1 MRLVR
6 FFLLSAG
13 GLFVFNSSVVSGR
26 RLTATHFPT
35 QKQNTIIVV
44 TPPPPQ
50 KDKPEQKPVTLAD
63 FSWLAGRWEGKLGVP
78 SSPQQLSA
86 EQEWMA
92 PKNGTMQGFFRLTD
106 AEKTIVIELF
116 TIHETPAGI
125 EFYFRHFSPE
135 LKPWEEK
142 EAYHLNL
149 TKSASG
155 VFRFDNLVVN
165 ELKDAILTRVD
176 NDTYISHGDITD
188 ADGKPKAIEVTYHR
202 VK

>member
-1 MRLVR
+1 MHLARL
-6 FFLLSAG
+6 FLLFTC
-13 GLFVFNSSVVSGR
+13 GLFAFHATAVLAR
-26 RLTATHFPT
+26 RLTATPSPA
-35 QKQNTIIVV
+35 QKQNAIIVV
-44 TPPPPQ
+44 RPQ
-50 KDKPEQKPVTLAD
+50 QKAATAGQKVATLAD
-63 FSWLAGRWEGKLGVP
+63 FAWLAGRWEGKLGAP
-78 SSPQQLSA
+78 SSPQQLTA

-106 AEKTIVIELF
+106 NAKTIVIELF
-116 TIHETPAGI
+116 TIRETSSGI

-149 TKSASG
+149 TKSEGGA
-155 VFRFDNLVVN
+155 FRFDNPVVN

-176 NDTYISHGDITD
+176 NETYISHGDITG
-188 ADGKPKAIEVTYHR
+188 ADGKPQAIEVTYHR